1 MPGKPVSR
9 LTMLASFALAFFLFG
24 ALAGCGSS
32 NQPTPF
38 ATNQPALAA
47 VATASATGSGT
58 AVPSLPSA
66 TNGPPATPTAVPT
79 RTLSPTPTLTPIPT
93 ETPTPLP
100 TLTPTL
106 PPAPA
111 ELYVNGVAPGWFVLL
126 PEETVQRAREIWAQ
140 GQAAGRDSHRFSKI
154 GDSIVDT
161 HEFFTWF
168 DEGNYDLGDY
178 AYLQGV
184 IDYFAGSYG
193 RHGVALK
200 VGLNSAVVTDP
211 AWADKEW
218 CYANE
223 SPLACEIRLNNPA
236 ILLIHFGTNDYS
248 GSYEGNMREIVEYAL
263 AEGIVPILITKA
275 NRIEGSNYHNN
286 VLRQL
291 AAEYH
296 IPVWDFDVVAETLPG
311 RGLEQ
316 DEHHMTFNQRPVYN
330 SDRFIY
336 TGYGAFNLTGLIVL
350 DTFLREVIVEEE

>member
-1 MPGKPVSR
+1 MPYLR
-9 LTMLASFALAFFLFG
+9 LCLLASVVLAFFLSG
-24 ALAGCGSS
+24 GLAGCGQSGDVPAV
-32 NQPTPF
+32 PTPF
-38 ATNQPALAA
+38 VTTQPALAA
-47 VATASATGSGT
+47 VNTAPSSGSGQAAPT
-58 AVPSLPSA
+58 PPPA
-66 TNGPPATPTAVPT
+66 TNLPPSTPTAVPT
-79 RTLSPTPTLTPIPT
+79 RTLSPTPTYTPIPT

-100 TLTPTL
+100 TPTPTL
-106 PPAPA
+106 PPAPP
-111 ELYVNGVAPGWFVLL
+111 EVYVNGTAPGWFVLL
-126 PEETVQRAREIWAQ
+126 PPETVQRSQEIWAQ
-140 GQAAGRDSHRFSKI
+140 GQAAGRDPHRFSKI

-211 AWADKEW
+211 AWADKEV

-263 AEGIVPILITKA
+263 AESIVPILITKA

-316 DEHHMTFNQRPVYN
+316 DEHHMTFNQRPVYS
-330 SDRFIY
+330 SDRMIY

-350 DTFLREVIVEEE
+350 DTFLREVIIEE